1 MAKKKKATSTD
12 LKKDLYR
19 ESNMTK
25 EKEAASTDPE
35 KDMDGESNTTKEKEA
50 TSTAPEKDVN
60 HSESIYK
67 IVSKKDYDIVKAR
80 IIKLKSSRKNV
91 FFISLLMSILFT
103 LTIEVFYWRHNQY
116 FYFAERKP
124 SLGAYIILG
133 IGCFIVMFVVVYL
146 TFTIMYSSRTAN
158 LQAKMDIYDFANMQD
173 KVEENLFE
181 SSLKMSYKYLDQYY
195 YQTREQAK
203 KGFLITVAVTIA
215 GALSLFI
222 GIGFMFFNKIDAS
235 KITIASGVIVE
246 FISAI
251 MFYFYNRTVQSM
263 GNYHDK
269 LFLSQNVATA
279 LKISDSL
286 SDDKKDDIKAEI
298 ARELIKDVNA
308 YIVTS
313 YNKNDENKKKE

>member
-1 MAKKKKATSTD
+1 
-12 LKKDLYR
+12 
-19 ESNMTK
+19 
-25 EKEAASTDPE
+25 
-35 KDMDGESNTTKEKEA
+35 
-50 TSTAPEKDVN
+50 
-60 HSESIYK
+60 
-67 IVSKKDYDIVKAR
+67 
-80 IIKLKSSRKNV
+80 
-91 FFISLLMSILFT
+91 
-103 LTIEVFYWRHNQY
+103 
-116 FYFAERKP
+116 
-124 SLGAYIILG
+124 
-133 IGCFIVMFVVVYL
+133 
-146 TFTIMYSSRTAN
+146 
-158 LQAKMDIYDFANMQD
+158 MQD
-173 KVEENLFE
+173 KVDENLFE
-181 SSLKMSYKYLDQYY
+181 CSLKMSYKYLDQYY
-195 YQTREQAK
+195 AQTREQAK

-298 ARELIKDVNA
+298 ARELIKDVNS

-313 YNKNDENKKKE
+313 DSKKDDENKKKE